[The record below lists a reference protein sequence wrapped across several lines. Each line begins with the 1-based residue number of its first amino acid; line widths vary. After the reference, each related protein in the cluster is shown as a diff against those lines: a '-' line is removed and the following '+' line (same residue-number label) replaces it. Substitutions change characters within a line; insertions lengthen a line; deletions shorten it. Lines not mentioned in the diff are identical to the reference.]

1 MIAGLFFARRMYWR
15 LLLFCSAI
23 TILFSC
29 AASNYKKVKD
39 LYDSQEYQQLA
50 RSDLDCN
57 DFSRSCF
64 QIKLLLADS
73 QFRLGNLEHALR
85 FSEQA
90 LERQHKEN
98 DLHNLYYLHLLRTE
112 IIFKLLPE
120 ISQVSSR
127 HDVLKNL
134 ENELSEALEHN
145 GFDMRDTVL
154 VSRRNEL
161 MVKLGEIYL
170 YQMDWIEQGGL
181 ERYVEAIKDLTQR
194 FPSELRK
201 EGYEKY
207 FLLQGEFKLLL
218 PQLKTWSSRGN
229 LAGER
234 EQLLEKLKSIYVEAL
249 TLRRQPLYQDGFD
262 HHIDLFLKQLDQYMK
277 QLVL

>member
-1 MIAGLFFARRMYWR
+1 MISDLFFARRAYLRWS
-15 LLLFCSAI
+15 LFCAAI
-23 TILFSC
+23 MIFFSC
-29 AASNYKKVKD
+29 GANKYKKVKD
-39 LYDSQEYQQLA
+39 LYDRREYQQLA
-50 RSDLDCN
+50 QSDLDCN
-57 DFSRSCF
+57 DFSRRCF

-73 QFRLGNLEHALR
+73 QFRLGHLEHALR
-85 FSEQA
+85 FSEHA

-98 DLHNLYYLHLLRTE
+98 DLHDLYYLHLLRTE

-120 ISQVSSR
+120 IHQISSR
-127 HDVLKNL
+127 QEVLKNL
-134 ENELSEALEHN
+134 ENELLEALEQDDFN
-145 GFDMRDTVL
+145 MKDTVL

-170 YQMDWIEQGGL
+170 YQMDWIEPEGL
-181 ERYVEAIKDLTQR
+181 ERYFEALKDLTQR
-194 FPSELRK
+194 FPSELRE

-218 PQLKTWSSRGN
+218 PQLKTWSSKGN

-234 EQLLEKLKSIYVEAL
+234 EQLLEKLKSIYVEGL
-249 TLRRQPLYQDGFD
+249 TLRRQPLYQDKYD
-262 HHIDLFLKQLDQYMK
+262 HQIDLFLKQLDQYMK

>member
-1 MIAGLFFARRMYWR
+1 MISGLFFTWR
-15 LLLFCSAI
+15 ANLRWLLFYSAI
-23 TILFSC
+23 LIFFSC
-29 AASNYKKVKD
+29 ASNKYKKVKD
-39 LYDSQEYQQLA
+39 LYDSQEYQQLVQ
-50 RSDLDCN
+50 SDLDCN
-57 DFSRSCF
+57 DFSRRCF

-73 QFRLGNLEHALR
+73 QFRLGNVEHALR

-98 DLHNLYYLHLLRTE
+98 DLHDLYYLHLLRTE

-120 ISQVSSR
+120 IGQVSVR
-127 HDVLKNL
+127 CEVLKNL
-134 ENELSEALEHN
+134 GNELLEAIEHH
-145 GFDMRDTVL
+145 GFDRKDTVL
-154 VSRRNEL
+154 VFRRNEL

-170 YQMDWIEQGGL
+170 YQMDWMEQEEL
-181 ERYVEAIKDLTQR
+181 ERYFEAIKNLTQR
-194 FPSELRK
+194 FPSELRD

-234 EQLLEKLKSIYVEAL
+234 EQLLEKLKSIYVEGL
-249 TLRRQPLYQDGFD
+249 TLRRQPLYQDGYD
-262 HHIDLFLKQLDQYMK
+262 YHIDSFLKQLDQYMK